1 MPSPS
6 RGGQG
11 DAWPPLIMELNWIL
25 KDNQH
30 SLVLCLE
37 TTFLRGL
44 SVYTVWSGEDFKS
57 QESFF
62 CFPTN
67 NMHLKCIFFPLW
79 ASPTFPSLL
88 FMSWMISLTCPNM
101 MTLFCNSYNAL
112 LQKHGPDHRNPQGGR
127 GYDGGSDVSR
137 KDTDVQ
143 ACIKPE
149 VLLVFYAHCEP
160 HCRNSVLADSVK
172 CIPEVYWFFTPLQK
186 RCVLCVPKVVWD
198 TYRYFK
204 GPPRESQR
212 LRHKDTGAR

>member
-1 MPSPS
+1 M
-6 RGGQG
+6 Q
-11 DAWPPLIMELNWIL
+11 
-25 KDNQH
+25 
-30 SLVLCLE
+30 V
-37 TTFLRGL
+37 
-44 SVYTVWSGEDFKS
+44 
-57 QESFF
+57 
-62 CFPTN
+62 
-67 NMHLKCIFFPLW
+67 
-79 ASPTFPSLL
+79 
-88 FMSWMISLTCPNM
+88 
-101 MTLFCNSYNAL
+101 

-127 GYDGGSDVSR
+127 GYEGGSDVSR

-212 LRHKDTGAR
+212 LRHKDTVARQLQWLQDSEREADNHHMSPGRNIWREKQWQSCGGKRSISQNRSKVCWQHCNIDIFWWNKTSARYFTVPITPPGHG